1 MKQDGREKET
11 VMIPKSEH
19 YALVDY
25 FGTVIA
31 RGSNASMKKLSRI
44 KGGTIYVTS
53 TPVGGK
59 V

>member
-1 MKQDGREKET
+1 
-11 VMIPKSEH
+11 MIPKSEH